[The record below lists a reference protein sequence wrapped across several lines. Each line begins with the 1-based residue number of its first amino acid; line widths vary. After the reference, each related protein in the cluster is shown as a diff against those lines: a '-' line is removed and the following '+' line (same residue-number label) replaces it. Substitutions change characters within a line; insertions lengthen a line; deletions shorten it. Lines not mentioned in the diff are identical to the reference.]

1 MRICF
6 ATNNQYKINEIKT
19 MLPSSVE
26 VVSLEDIGCREE
38 LREDQKTLE
47 GNSHQKAEY
56 VFRKYGVPCFADDTG
71 LEVFALDGEPG
82 VYSARYAG
90 NHRDNMANIQL
101 LWDRLK
107 DKDNRQAQFRTVI
120 TLIRENGRVRQFEGT
135 VKGSIISE
143 LRGDKGFGY
152 DPVFIPKGYEQTF
165 AEMSADQKNA
175 ISHRGVAIHKLVE
188 FLSKQNEE

>member
-135 VKGSIISE
+135 VKGSIITE
-143 LRGDKGFGY
+143 LRGEGGFGY